1 MRRGDGLCCWL
12 ARLCSL
18 CLLCAQIAAA
28 TACSWCSAATVAN
41 AMRRATSCNRW
52 TLCSRFL
59 DDAYVVDCHR
69 IARWSF
75 VPEASSGGLPKL
87 RSMAWNGGL
96 HGATKPD
103 SASLDQPS
111 RDLRD
116 RSAAHTAAGG
126 TTVTAGQQL
135 LTTTPTRKQLRISRD
150 TWLQITSTPCK
161 AHNDCEAYVLRP
173 APRRGGGAATGSK
186 TANSRHNGR
195 RAAGR

>member
-1 MRRGDGLCCWL
+1 
-12 ARLCSL
+12 
-18 CLLCAQIAAA
+18 
-28 TACSWCSAATVAN
+28 
-41 AMRRATSCNRW
+41 
-52 TLCSRFL
+52 
-59 DDAYVVDCHR
+59 
-69 IARWSF
+69 
-75 VPEASSGGLPKL
+75 
-87 RSMAWNGGL
+87 MAWNGGL

-195 RAAGR
+195 RAAGRPGPSRRQRPRLFVSSKNGGEDGLQDDDRLCQGRALYATVMVRS